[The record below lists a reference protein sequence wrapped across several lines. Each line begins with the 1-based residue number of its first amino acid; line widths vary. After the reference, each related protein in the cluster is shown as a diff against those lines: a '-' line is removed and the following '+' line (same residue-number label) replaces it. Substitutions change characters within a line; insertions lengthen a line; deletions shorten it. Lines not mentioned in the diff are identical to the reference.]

1 MNNVKS
7 NKESI
12 YCGVLQ
18 GSSLEPLLS
27 IVFWN
32 DFAEHLEHCDV
43 ITYADDTVIF
53 ISGKN
58 LSNIETKLNMDL
70 EKISAYFY
78 FNELIINLRKRKS
91 EVMLFGSSQQLKK
104 NGKFLNVMYEG
115 NKINFVVQCNYLGTA
130 IDNHVNLN
138 ENFSLSYKRASTRLR
153 LLERLNH
160 ISQ

>member
-18 GSSLEPLLS
+18 GLGLGPLLS

-32 DFAEHLEHCDV
+32 DFAEHLEYCDV
-43 ITYADDTVIF
+43 MTYADDTVIF

-70 EKISAYFY
+70 EKISA
-78 FNELIINLRKRKS
+78 
-91 EVMLFGSSQQLKK
+91 
-104 NGKFLNVMYEG
+104 
-115 NKINFVVQCNYLGTA
+115 
-130 IDNHVNLN
+130 
-138 ENFSLSYKRASTRLR
+138 
-153 LLERLNH
+153 
-160 ISQ
+160 

>member
-32 DFAEHLEHCDV
+32 DFAEHLEYCDV
-43 ITYADDTVIF
+43 ITYADDIVIF

-104 NGKFLNVMYEG
+104 NGKLLNVMYEG

>member
-1 MNNVKS
+1 
-7 NKESI
+7 
-12 YCGVLQ
+12 
-18 GSSLEPLLS
+18 
-27 IVFWN
+27 
-32 DFAEHLEHCDV
+32 
-43 ITYADDTVIF
+43 
-53 ISGKN
+53 
-58 LSNIETKLNMDL
+58 MDL

-138 ENFSLSYKRASTRLR
+138 ENFRLSYKRASTRLR
-153 LLERLNH
+153 QLERLNH

>member
-1 MNNVKS
+1 MNNGKS

-18 GSSLEPLLS
+18 GSSLGPLLS

-32 DFAEHLEHCDV
+32 DFAEHLEYCDV

-78 FNELIINLRKRKS
+78 FSELIINLKKRKS
-91 EVMLFGSSQQLKK
+91 EVMLFGLSQRLKK
-104 NGKFLNVMYEG
+104 NGNLWNITYEG

-130 IDNHVNLN
+130 VFHINLPPPD
-138 ENFSLSYKRASTRLR
+138 
-153 LLERLNH
+153 
-160 ISQ
+160 